1 MLFRIKR
8 FSPTIWTLLALC
20 LPLVACNPW
29 PSGRLKISLSE
40 WPGYEFINLAVAKGF
55 ISNAE
60 IVSLTDQSEVVR
72 AYLRG
77 ELDVVQLTTVDVLD
91 ICSKRP
97 AQCPVI
103 VLVLNES
110 LGGDQIMS
118 LKLGGIDEL
127 AGAKVAVAPNSFGPY
142 VLHKAL
148 ETSDLTIDDLSI
160 VPMLVSEMP
169 EAIFSDVVDAAVLYP
184 PNSEQIR
191 AYGGRTIFDSSKIP
205 GQILDV
211 LAVSPSVY
219 ASRKKDISLI
229 VAGWF
234 KAHAYASNAASSAIP
249 IMASS
254 QGLTPDEFKDALS
267 GMFFALQVDHQRKML
282 APRGELSE
290 NVDSVSQL
298 MRGLNLHRDKAPSP
312 QISADFLP

>member
-8 FSPTIWTLLALC
+8 FSVTIWTLLALC

-29 PSGRLKISLSE
+29 PSERLKISLSE

-60 IVSLTDQSEVVR
+60 MVSLTDQSEVVR

-97 AQCPVI
+97 GQCPII

-118 LKLGGIDEL
+118 MKLRGIDEL
-127 AGAKVAVAPNSFGPY
+127 AGSKVAVSPSSFGPY

-148 ETSDLTIDDLSI
+148 ETSGLTIDDLSI

-169 EAIFSDVVDAAVLYP
+169 EALSTDVVDAAVLYP
-184 PNSEQIR
+184 PNSELIR
-191 AYGGRTIFDSSKIP
+191 AYGGRTIFDSSAIP

-211 LAVSPSVY
+211 LAVSPAIY
-219 ASRKKDISLI
+219 ASRKQDISLI
-229 VAGWF
+229 VDGWF
-234 KAHAYASNAASSAIP
+234 KAHVYASAHASSAITF
-249 IMASS
+249 MASS
-254 QGLTPDEFKDALS
+254 QGLTPDEFKEVLS
-267 GMFFALQVDHQRKML
+267 GMFFALKADHQRKML
-282 APRGELSE
+282 ASEGDLSV
-290 NVDSVSQL
+290 NIDSVSQL
-298 MRGLNLHRDKAPSP
+298 MKGLNLHRDKAPSP